1 MRTGGYME
9 QRKKVNRNEPHLYG
23 VKRKRGKWYAH
34 AADTPHLPISG
45 SHGDKKHALKV
56 AANLMGIPL
65 KEYMKIRKAVG

>member
-1 MRTGGYME
+1 MNLTYTVSKEKG
-9 QRKKVNRNEPHLYG
+9 
-23 VKRKRGKWYAH
+23 GKWYTH
-34 AADTPHLPISG
+34 ATDTPHLPISG

>member
-1 MRTGGYME
+1 MNLTYTVSKEKG
-9 QRKKVNRNEPHLYG
+9 
-23 VKRKRGKWYAH
+23 GKWYAH
-34 AADTPHLPISG
+34 AADTPHFPISG